1 MESSWLTIPIQ
12 GIRELE
18 HQSFRV
24 IRAPDLTGQG
34 KGEEKVEPRT
44 VIDSRLT
51 ILAENFQSSGL
62 WQPGAIGY
70 GQLNYTWSFEAPMGF
85 VAKQNTDETSKTIN
99 NTTTLYVEGDLKI
112 NSQLQFELRNLST
125 LRQDTS
131 SNLINSLDEL
141 AKGICIKNPEQSL
154 WS

>member
-34 KGEEKVEPRT
+34 KEKGEAKVEPRT

-70 GQLNYTWSFEAPMGF
+70 GQLITHGHTRPPWGSWRSKIPTKLLRPSIDQLF
-85 VAKQNTDETSKTIN
+85 TSR
-99 NTTTLYVEGDLKI
+99 G
-112 NSQLQFELRNLST
+112 R
-125 LRQDTS
+125 
-131 SNLINSLDEL
+131 
-141 AKGICIKNPEQSL
+141 
-154 WS
+154 

>member
-24 IRAPDLTGQG
+24 IRAPDLTEQG
-34 KGEEKVEPRT
+34 KGVAKVEPRT

-51 ILAENFQSSGL
+51 IMAENFQSSGH

-70 GQLNYTWSFEAPMGF
+70 GQLNYTWSFEAPMDF

>member
-1 MESSWLTIPIQ
+1 MGSSWLTIPIQ
-12 GIRELE
+12 GVRELNN
-18 HQSFRV
+18 QSFRV
-24 IRAPDLTGQG
+24 IHAPDPTGTR
-34 KGEEKVEPRT
+34 KVESRVEPKT

-51 ILAENFQSSGL
+51 IMAENFQSSGH
-62 WQPGAIGY
+62 WQPVAIGY

-85 VAKQNTDETSKTIN
+85 VAKQNPDETSKTI

-131 SNLINSLDEL
+131 SNLINSLDGL
-141 AKGICIKNPEQSL
+141 AKGVCIKKS
-154 WS
+154 

>member
-1 MESSWLTIPIQ
+1 MQ

-34 KGEEKVEPRT
+34 KGGAKVESRT

-51 ILAENFQSSGL
+51 ILAENFQSSGY

-70 GQLNYTWSFEAPMGF
+70 GQLNYTWSYEIPMGLWRNEIS
-85 VAKQNTDETSKTIN
+85 AKLLRPSIDQLFTSK
-99 NTTTLYVEGDLKI
+99 G
-112 NSQLQFELRNLST
+112 
-125 LRQDTS
+125 
-131 SNLINSLDEL
+131 
-141 AKGICIKNPEQSL
+141 C
-154 WS
+154 